1 MQTRAHLRA
10 ASRGA
15 FGRRSACLMDCY
27 PHHGAQ
33 GHLKMRMAQF
43 LTTIHTTPHVIFL
56 SRHGQSEYNVL
67 GKIGGN
73 PPLSEFGDTYAERLG
88 KWVPDNVWRQDGQL
102 VKVRPLPEWLADC
115 GGWLVES

>member
-1 MQTRAHLRA
+1 MATWSTCQHSRTRTIARQPL
-10 ASRGA
+10 
-15 FGRRSACLMDCY
+15 RRSAA
-27 PHHGAQ
+27 PQ
-33 GHLKMRMAQF
+33 
-43 LTTIHTTPHVIFL
+43 VIYL